1 MVAYAYN
8 ASLQKQEDCQE
19 FKATLGDSMKHCFK

>member
-1 MVAYAYN
+1 MVAYACN
-8 ASLQKQEDCQE
+8 ASLQKQEDYQE